1 MSDSNFPNNENENK
15 SNRGLLAAILGI
27 ALLGTT
33 ALNVYLLYN
42 KSQQTQTIAQQTEKI
57 AVSDSLNREL
67 TRQVEEAT
75 KELDAQK
82 TSNADLNAA
91 IDKQKAE
98 LAAKGREISAMIK
111 KGGNDRSAIAA
122 AEAKMQEMQAT
133 ISGYMAEI
141 DRLNGDIGILK
152 TNVTTLT
159 EAKTSLE
166 KVVADKDGAIKA
178 GDEERAKMQE
188 EATELK
194 RKVELGAILKV
205 NNLKVTPMWT
215 KRGKDDWVTKAGNC
229 EKIKVE
235 FNVIENKVTKPG
247 ANSFTCKI
255 TNPRGETLFM
265 ESAGSGTMK
274 DAAGADMR
282 FTMFKAFDYQNDAMP
297 IVMEWR
303 DKKFEKGEYQVEVFN
318 GNQSVGKMP
327 MLLK

>member
-1 MSDSNFPNNENENK
+1 MSDSILQNDNENK
-15 SNRGLLAAILGI
+15 NNRGLLAAILGI
-27 ALLGTT
+27 ALLGMT

-42 KSQQTQTIAQQTEKI
+42 KSQQTQVIAQQTEKI
-57 AVSDSLNREL
+57 SVSDSLTREL

-82 TSNADLNAA
+82 TTNGELNAA
-91 IDKQKAE
+91 IDKQKAD
-98 LAAKGREISAMIK
+98 LAAKGREISAMIA
-111 KGGNDRSAIAA
+111 KGGNNRAAIAA
-122 AEAKMQEMQAT
+122 AETKMQEMQAT
-133 ISGYMAEI
+133 IAGYMTEI
-141 DRLNGDIGILK
+141 DRLNGENVGLKKNVTELTDVK
-152 TNVTTLT
+152 TN
-159 EAKTSLE
+159 LE
-166 KVVADKDGAIKA
+166 KTVADKDGAIKA

-194 RKVELGAILKV
+194 RKVELGAVLKV

-235 FNVIENKVTKPG
+235 FNIIENKVTKPG

-274 DAAGADMR
+274 DAGGSDMR
-282 FTMFKAFDYQNDAMP
+282 FTMFKAFDYKNDDMP
-297 IVMEWR
+297 VVMEWK
-303 DKKFEKGEYQVEVFN
+303 DKKFEKGEYQIEVFN
-318 GNQSVGKMP
+318 GNQSVGKSN